1 MDAPVEEI
9 PTVPRPAGR
18 SHPRP
23 AVRTAQDAEGVR
35 LVFRALLFDGSSVPT
50 WHDDAACAGRPRSLF
65 FPETDG
71 RHPRPSS
78 VRAAKAVCG
87 RCPVRTTCLDDVMT
101 HESRWYRHGVVGG
114 LSPAERHRLHASSL
128 GATS

>member
-1 MDAPVEEI
+1 MAGRAGRAGPVETMS
-9 PTVPRPAGR
+9 PPAPRSPADVV
-18 SHPRP
+18 H
-23 AVRTAQDAEGVR
+23 DAEGVR

-50 WHDDAACAGRPRSLF
+50 WHDHAACADRPRSLF

-71 RHPRPSS
+71 QHPRPSS

-87 RCPVRTTCLDDVMT
+87 RCPVRATCLEDVMT

-114 LSPAERHRLHASSL
+114 LSPAERHRLHRRATV